1 MSKRWY
7 QDKDGGTSTMRII
20 SMMAAVTGCVGV
32 IFGGVIIVMGFPEG
46 AQLATV
52 SAGMA
57 GLGEISK
64 AWQSSRG
71 N

>member
-57 GLGEISK
+57 GLGEVSK
-64 AWQSSRG
+64 AWQASMGS
-71 N
+71 